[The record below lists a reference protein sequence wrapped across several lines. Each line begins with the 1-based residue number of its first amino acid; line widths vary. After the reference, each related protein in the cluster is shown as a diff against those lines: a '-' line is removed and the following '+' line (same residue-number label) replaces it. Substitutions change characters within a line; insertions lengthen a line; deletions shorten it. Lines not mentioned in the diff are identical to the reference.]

1 MKVAAL
7 FLAVLAALAAPLA
20 AQETAQT
27 PEGATPVPEPDLLWM
42 GTGNVAGVYYPVG
55 VALCRLVNQH
65 RRDTNL
71 RCAARPSEGSV
82 GNMTALNDR
91 TFDLAIVQS
100 DTQEAALT
108 GSGIFAAAGPDTT
121 LRAVASLHPE
131 PLTIVARSDAGIAR
145 IEDLAGKR
153 VAWGA
158 PGSGTRAIADSLM
171 SALGWTSESFAAT
184 PELTPDRLADALC
197 AGQIDAFVYAVGHPA
212 LVVQE
217 ATTTCNAVLVDAV
230 GPAVD
235 ALVAATPAF
244 VVATIPAGLYRGNPR
259 AVSTFGVGATLVTRE
274 DVPEDRIYTLVKSVF
289 DDIDM
294 LRGLDPALVNL
305 DPEAMAR
312 DGLAAPLHPGA
323 ARYFRE
329 RGWVE

>member
-1 MKVAAL
+1 M
-7 FLAVLAALAAPLA
+7 
-20 AQETAQT
+20 
-27 PEGATPVPEPDLLWM
+27 
-42 GTGNVAGVYYPVG
+42 
-55 VALCRLVNQH
+55 R
-65 RRDTNL
+65 
-71 RCAARPSEGSV
+71 S
-82 GNMTALNDR
+82 
-91 TFDLAIVQS
+91 AI
-100 DTQEAALT
+100 
-108 GSGIFAAAGPDTT
+108 
-121 LRAVASLHPE
+121 
-131 PLTIVARSDAGIAR
+131 
-145 IEDLAGKR
+145 
-153 VAWGA
+153 
-158 PGSGTRAIADSLM
+158 
-171 SALGWTSESFAAT
+171 
-184 PELTPDRLADALC
+184 
-197 AGQIDAFVYAVGHPA
+197 PA

-244 VVATIPAGLYRGNPR
+244 VAATIPAGLYRGNAR